1 MKNTALITGAT
12 SGLGCAAAL
21 ALGKQ
26 GWRVLVVGRDPAR
39 GQEVVTQIAAAGGEA
54 EFLAADLFSLA
65 DVRRLAS
72 EVEKRAPELHLLVNN
87 AGGTFGARE
96 LTVDG
101 LEKTFALNVV
111 TPFVLTEGLIKS
123 LSAAKG
129 RVVNVATGVPSNTKA
144 AVDDLPTGAAGLGG
158 YTRAKLAVIA
168 LTKEQQQRLA
178 PWGIT
183 VVSIH
188 PGIIPN
194 TRFGEGV
201 MPAAVRAL
209 AGGVAKVFG
218 VASTLDQAAQ
228 RYLAAGT
235 GAVEPGA
242 HYAMGSLNPGPA
254 LANEQQFRSA
264 LWSKLTSLTHSP
276 GSHVN

>member
-12 SGLGCAAAL
+12 SGLGGAAAL
-21 ALGKQ
+21 ALGKL
-26 GWRVLVVGRDPAR
+26 GWRVLVVGRDPTR
-39 GQEVVTQIAAAGGEA
+39 GGEVVEQITRAQGEA
-54 EFLAADLFSLA
+54 EFLPADLFSLA
-65 DVRRLAS
+65 DVRRLAG
-72 EVEKRAPELHLLVNN
+72 EVERRAPELQLLINN

-111 TPFVLTEGLIKS
+111 TPFVLTEGLTQA
-123 LSAAKG
+123 LSRGKG
-129 RVVNVATGVPSNTKA
+129 RVVNVATGVPTNARAT
-144 AVDDLPTGAAGLGG
+144 VDDLPTGDAGLGG

-168 LTKEQQQRLA
+168 LTREQQQRLA

-194 TRFGEGV
+194 TRFGEGA
-201 MPAAVRAL
+201 MPGAVRAI
-209 AGGVAKVFG
+209 ASGVAKLLGF
-218 VASTLDQAAQ
+218 ASTLDEATE

-235 GAVEPGA
+235 GTVEPGA
-242 HYAMGSLNPGPA
+242 HYAMGKLHPGPV
-254 LANEQQFRSA
+254 LASQPEFRST
-264 LWSKLTSLTHSP
+264 LWTTLTSVSKARSP
-276 GSHVN
+276 